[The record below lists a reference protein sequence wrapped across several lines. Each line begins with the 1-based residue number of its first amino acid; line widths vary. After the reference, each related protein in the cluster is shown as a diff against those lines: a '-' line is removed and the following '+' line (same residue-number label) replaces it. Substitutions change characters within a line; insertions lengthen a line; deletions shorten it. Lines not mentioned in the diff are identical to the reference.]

1 MYIAVDYAPPPE
13 VEPRE
18 GAAVWRV
25 AWTGALAWAAGI
37 ACWFGPDV
45 WGTFAVAG
53 TIDWGWIGIGYTAAS
68 IGLLACA
75 AAILVGRIAR
85 AGPATVKWIGFLG
98 LAMVLGYVFFQSVAN
113 LSRGGRLTAYTVIL
127 CALIFVSRAGGLVL
141 LTAVAFRPARAT
153 AARMALL
160 TAAVLMTT
168 VCEYAFGIGSI
179 VFEARFFAEA
189 RENLLMRGWM
199 IEHARYGLTLA
210 AAVMLILAA
219 PSAHRHRWPFVAAA
233 IMVLV
238 ALLGGSLAQ
247 YTVGFWGIQL
257 TIPAIASALG
267 ANLVIASPA
276 AGLLAW
282 RPGGRSA

>member
-1 MYIAVDYAPPPE
+1 M
-13 VEPRE
+13 
-18 GAAVWRV
+18 
-25 AWTGALAWAAGI
+25 AWAAGI

-53 TIDWGWIGIGYTAAS
+53 TIDWELIGIGYTAAS

-75 AAILVGRIAR
+75 AAILVGRIAHVR
-85 AGPATVKWIGFLG
+85 PARVKWIGLFGLG
-98 LAMVLGYVFFQSVAN
+98 MVLGYVFF
-113 LSRGGRLTAYTVIL
+113 LTAGRPLTADSVIFYG
-127 CALIFVSRAGGLVL
+127 LIFVSRSGGLVL

-160 TAAVLMTT
+160 TAVVLMAT
-168 VCEYAFGIGSI
+168 VCEYALNIGSI
-179 VFEARFFAEA
+179 VFDARSFAEA
-189 RENLLMRGWM
+189 RENLLMRGWL

-210 AAVMLILAA
+210 AAVTLILTAR
-219 PSAHRHRWPFVAAA
+219 SAHRRRGPFIAAGAMVVVAA
-233 IMVLV
+233 
-238 ALLGGSLAQ
+238 LGGSLAQ
-247 YTVGFWGIQL
+247 YTVGFWGIQR
-257 TIPAIASALG
+257 TVAAFGAAFG